1 MKKKEMEVLIEEYK
15 EILRDIGKWAN
26 PIQYKLNHMT
36 NKEKLLFHIRGIKE
50 TLDRRFYKFHE

>member
-1 MKKKEMEVLIEEYK
+1 MEVLIEEYK